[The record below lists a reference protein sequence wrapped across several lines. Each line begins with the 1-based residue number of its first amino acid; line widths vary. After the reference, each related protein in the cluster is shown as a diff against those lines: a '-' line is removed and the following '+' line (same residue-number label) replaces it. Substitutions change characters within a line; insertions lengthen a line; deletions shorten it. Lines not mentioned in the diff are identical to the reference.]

1 MTHLRPTTLSS
12 SLELFE
18 IKPGRR
24 FSAQTLKDLLT
35 TVEEVLF
42 FGKLF
47 HLDQHQLNRLMQF
60 TLHSDV
66 LDELLKGDHSMDL
79 QDYLVDVIDP
89 AVAGD
94 IVFNP
99 VAPHG
104 EVLPAMWED
113 LEVQVAAS
121 IEMVAEKLAGVI
133 DKMPGKQG
141 RMVFNSLMT
150 MNKKRPTIGDFKAG
164 IHHDHQPDN
173 LIIFDVSGSMTEHT
187 VRTIVDD
194 VVALS
199 YKANA
204 HLAIISNTCTVW
216 GPGEYDSDGVL
227 EAAEFGGTHYEN
239 LRDVLMNDWGVV
251 VCIADY
257 DSSHGAK
264 EALRACTGKIELVLD
279 VSLVNSPT
287 FLAECV
293 GQLADEVRP
302 LMVANSSYVLS

>member
-1 MTHLRPTTLSS
+1 MNLVNPKTLTS

-18 IKPGRR
+18 IKPGRK
-24 FSAQTLKDLLT
+24 FSIATLKALLT

-47 HLDQHQLNRLMQF
+47 KLDQSQLASLMQL

-66 LDELLKGDHSMDL
+66 LDELTQGIHSTDL

-89 AVAGD
+89 AYAGD
-94 IVFNP
+94 ISFDKT
-99 VAPHG
+99 APKG
-104 EVLPAMWED
+104 EILPAMWED

-121 IEMVAEKLAGVI
+121 IEQVAEKLATVI
-133 DKMPGKQG
+133 DRMPGKQG
-141 RMVFNSLMT
+141 KMVFSSLMS
-150 MNKKRPTIGDFKAG
+150 MNKRRPTVGDYKAQ
-164 IHHDHQPDN
+164 IKHDHQPDN

-204 HLAIISNTCTVW
+204 HLAIISDTCTVW
-216 GPGEYDSDGVL
+216 GPGEYNSDVVL
-227 EAAEFGGTHYEN
+227 AAAEFNGTHYEN
-239 LRDVLMNDWGVV
+239 LRDVLNRSWGVV

-257 DSSHGAK
+257 DSSAGAK
-264 EALRACTGKIELVLD
+264 KALQFCAGRIDTVLD
-279 VSLVNSPT
+279 VSLVSCPT
-287 FLAECV
+287 YLAECV

-302 LMVANSSYVLS
+302 LMVGNSGSVLR